1 MNTAMNKF
9 TQKWRGMCGKHRA
22 ALIVLLLM
30 IPMGILL
37 SIAVSA
43 TGVPAYEDLVAETG
57 KFVAMED
64 ISQPDDPPSWR
75 IELAYGMGAYYAD
88 DIIHFDAEDFA
99 SRVQPGDVLT
109 FLVEPG
115 DGGRVMPYEIRRGD
129 EVIHAYATS
138 IAGRAENRQTGIFFG
153 ILLATGGAVGL
164 VCLWRTKED
173 ETWANRRR
181 ALL

>member
-1 MNTAMNKF
+1 MTTAMNKF
-9 TQKWRGMCGKHRA
+9 TQKWRGMCGEHRA

-43 TGVPAYEDLVAETG
+43 TSVPAYEDLVAETG
-57 KFVAMED
+57 KFVALEE
-64 ISQPDDPPSWR
+64 ISQHRGSTYWR

-88 DIIHFDAEDFA
+88 NVIHFDADDFA

-115 DGGRVMPYEIRRGD
+115 DGGRIMPYEIRRGD
-129 EVIHAYATS
+129 EMIHAYTTS
-138 IAGRAENRQTGIFFG
+138 VAGRAENRQTS
-153 ILLATGGAVGL
+153 IL
-164 VCLWRTKED
+164 
-173 ETWANRRR
+173 
-181 ALL
+181 